1 VIRRI
6 AASLLVLAAL
16 LAPAIDAQ
24 TAQSAS
30 PSSPP
35 TPTAPAALAT
45 PAVPVA
51 ATPPAPR
58 VARVAR
64 GTGGAVAAAEENAA
78 RAGIEILRKGGNAAD
93 AAVAVSFALAVTW
106 PEAGNIGGGGFWNS
120 RDALGRSL
128 VVDYR
133 EAAPRLAARDLF
145 TRPNRKGVVPSST
158 EGALASGVPGT
169 VAGLALA
176 HRRTGRLPWKTV
188 LEPAVRLARDGFV
201 MSEAVSES
209 IAGERERLAKDQEAA
224 RIFLPG
230 GAPPAPGKIFKQ
242 PDLART
248 LAAIRERGE
257 DGFYRGETARRFED
271 SQRRAGGL
279 ISRGD
284 LARYEAKI
292 RKPLRFQFAGY
303 EIVTTPAPSSGP
315 VLAEMALAV
324 ARVADRVREASP
336 AAVHWVAEIEKRA
349 FRDRNRWL
357 GDPAFP
363 GVRERLFTDP
373 ARIDRLVAS
382 IDPRRSTSTA
392 ALAQVFPERP
402 TTTHFSVMDAEGM
415 AVSITTTLNDSF
427 GSARVAQGLGFLL
440 NNEMD
445 DFATRPGEKNMYGL
459 VQGDVN
465 AVAPGKRMLSS
476 MCPSIAVS
484 GGKNVLVWGTPGGS
498 TIPTTNLQ
506 VLVRRLLRNEPLGD
520 ALSGARFHQ
529 QDLPDE
535 ILVETGRFDAEWLD
549 ALRAMGHEIKDR
561 KRLGCVHA
569 IAVEKDG
576 AVVAAA
582 DPRGSGAALIEREAR

>member
-6 AASLLVLAAL
+6 AASLLLPAAL
-16 LAPAIDAQ
+16 LAPTGLDAQ
-24 TAQSAS
+24 TATSAPSAS
-30 PSSPP
+30 A
-35 TPTAPAALAT
+35 TQTAPAAVST
-45 PAVPVA
+45 PGVA
-51 ATPPAPR
+51 AAPAPR
-58 VARVAR
+58 VAR
-64 GTGGAVAAAEENAA
+64 GSGGAVAAAEENAA
-78 RAGIEILRKGGNAAD
+78 RAGLEILRKGGNAAD

-120 RDALGRSL
+120 RDARGRSL

-145 TRPNRKGVVPSST
+145 TRPGRNGVVPSST

-201 MSEAVSES
+201 MTEAVSDS
-209 IAGERERLAKDQEAA
+209 IAGEKERLAKDAEAA

-230 GAPPAPGKIFKQ
+230 GAPPAAGKLFRQ

-248 LAAIRERGE
+248 LAAIRDRGE
-257 DGFYRGETARRFED
+257 DGFYRGETARRFEA

-315 VLAEMALAV
+315 VLAEMALAI
-324 ARVADRVREASP
+324 ARVADRVREPSP

-382 IDPRRSTSTA
+382 IDPKHATATA
-392 ALAQVFPERP
+392 ALAKVFPESP
-402 TTTHFSVMDAEGM
+402 TTTHFSVMDGDGM

-427 GSARVAQGLGFLL
+427 GSARVAPGLGFLL

-445 DFATRPGEKNMYGL
+445 DFAARPGEKNMYGL

-476 MCPSIAVS
+476 MCPSIAVA

-520 ALSGARFHQ
+520 SLSGARFHQ
-529 QDLPDE
+529 QDHPDAIE
-535 ILVETGRFDAEWLD
+535 VETGRFDAEWLD

-576 AVVAAA
+576 TVVAAA